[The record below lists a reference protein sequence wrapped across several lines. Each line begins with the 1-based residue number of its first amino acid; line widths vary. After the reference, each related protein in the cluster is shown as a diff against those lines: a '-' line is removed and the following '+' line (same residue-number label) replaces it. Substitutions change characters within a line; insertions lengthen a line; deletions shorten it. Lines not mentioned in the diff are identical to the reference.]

1 MPESFAR
8 SLDIT
13 SVLREM
19 RRAARENGEQ
29 LLRLSEQRDAAAR
42 RLDDRLQQATATPL
56 ELVEELRVRDEELR
70 ATVDELA
77 EQLDSVRQAASLL
90 ERERAKYVDLFEHA
104 PDAYIVTNL
113 AGVIEEAN
121 MAASALF
128 RAEAAFLRGRSLV
141 TFVARG
147 DTDTFRSLLR
157 RLQTVDPGGYKE
169 SLRTVVRMRPRGQL
183 VFVAYIHVGVLPAE
197 NGRPLVLRWVLR
209 RFDVDA
215 EAGEGSTREALA
227 DFAGSVAEELRA
239 PLIPIVEW
247 ARSLRDCDVRDE
259 EERRKAIGWIERS
272 AQAQKAKL
280 DELAEFAR
288 TYREGPEAHVTDVLE
303 VAEQAA
309 NLEGEWSRV
318 LLRLE
323 TGSAPLRV
331 LASSLLRALDLLLQR
346 ALEGTPR
353 AFKVV
358 LRVRAH
364 AGEVLID
371 IIAGEGARMPDGWT
385 VRTAIATRIIE
396 RCGVRIGLSEGS
408 PSTNLRLPRLP
419 A

>member
-1 MPESFAR
+1 MPASFAR

-29 LLRLSEQRDAAAR
+29 LVRLAEQRTAAAQ
-42 RLDDRLQQATATPL
+42 RLDRLQQVIAPPL
-56 ELVEELRVRDEELR
+56 ALMEELRVRDEELR

-121 MAASALF
+121 VAAGTLF
-128 RAEAAFLRGRSLV
+128 RAEAPFLRGRSLV

-147 DTDTFRSLLR
+147 DTDTFRSLLD
-157 RLQTVDPGGYKE
+157 RLQTVDPADSRE
-169 SLRTVVRMRPRGQL
+169 PLRIALRMRPRGQP
-183 VFVAYIHVGVLPAE
+183 VFVAYIHVGVLPAG

-215 EAGEGSTREALA
+215 GAGERSTREALA

-239 PLIPIVEW
+239 PLLPIVEW
-247 ARSLRDCDVRDE
+247 ARSLRDWDVRDE
-259 EERRKAIGWIERS
+259 EERKKALGWIERS
-272 AQAQKAKL
+272 AQAQRAKL

-288 TYREGPEAHVTDVLE
+288 TYREGAEAQVTDVFE
-303 VAEQAA
+303 VAERAA
-309 NLEGEWSRV
+309 HLEGEWSRV
-318 LLRLE
+318 LLRPDA
-323 TGSAPLRV
+323 GSGPLKV
-331 LASSLLRALDLLLQR
+331 LASSLLRALDLFLQR

-353 AFKVV
+353 AFKVE

-371 IIAGEGARMPDGWT
+371 IVAGEGARVPDGWA
-385 VRTAIATRIIE
+385 VRTATATRIIE
-396 RCGVRIGLSEGS
+396 RCGGRVGLFEGS
-408 PSTNLRLPRLP
+408 PSTSLRLPLLP

>member
-1 MPESFAR
+1 MSESFAR
-8 SLDIT
+8 SLDVT
-13 SVLREM
+13 SILREM
-19 RRAARENGEQ
+19 RRATRENGEQ
-29 LLRLSEQRDAAAR
+29 LVRLAEQRDAAAR
-42 RLDDRLQQATATPL
+42 RLDRLQQSTATPL

-77 EQLDSVRQAASLL
+77 EQLDSVRHAASLL

-121 MAASALF
+121 TAASALF

-157 RLQTVDPGGYKE
+157 RLQAVEPVASRE
-169 SLRTVVRMRPRGQL
+169 PLRIALRMRPRGQP

-259 EERRKAIGWIERS
+259 EERQKALGWIERS

-288 TYREGPEAHVTDVLE
+288 TYRGGLEAEVTDVLE

-309 NLEGEWSRV
+309 HLEGEWSRV
-318 LLRLE
+318 LLRME
-323 TGSAPLRV
+323 TGSDPLRV

-353 AFKVV
+353 AFKVE
-358 LRVRAH
+358 LRVRGH
-364 AGEVLID
+364 AGEVRID
-371 IIAGEGARMPDGWT
+371 IVAGEGARVPDGWA
-385 VRTAIATRIIE
+385 VRTATATRIIE
-396 RCGVRIGLSEGS
+396 RCGGRVGLSEGS

-419 A
+419 T